1 MKRIVTAIAL
11 VALFVTAAPA
21 AAKPK
26 TLYYDGKTVAGNSLS
41 FAIQGKRIF
50 DVKGYVTST
59 CVPTHGTPR
68 VSADEFNPP
77 GSFLLGKTRKAS
89 KTEYISYRGDVTKN
103 YEVSIVKLK
112 GRVWVAKLDVNYSYE
127 EVTFG
132 AFSELVQTFYVCQG
146 DDEFKFIVAT
156 A

>member
-1 MKRIVTAIAL
+1 MKRTIAGLALIAL
-11 VALFVTAAPA
+11 LVVVSPA

-41 FAIQGKRIF
+41 FAIKGKRIF

-68 VSADEFNPP
+68 VSADEFDPP
-77 GSFLLGKTRKAS
+77 GSFVLGKTRKAS
-89 KTEYISYRGDVTKN
+89 KTEYMYYRGDVTKN
-103 YEVSIVKLK
+103 YKVGISKLK

-127 EVTFG
+127 EVAFG
-132 AFSELVQTFYVCQG
+132 TFSEIVQTFYICQG
-146 DDEFKFIVAT
+146 SDSFKFIV
-156 A
+156 

>member
-1 MKRIVTAIAL
+1 MKRTIAALALIAL
-11 VALFVTAAPA
+11 LLTAAPA

-26 TLYYDGKTVAGNSLS
+26 TLYYDGKTVDGNSLS

-50 DVKGYVTST
+50 DIDGYVTST

-77 GSFLLGKTRKAS
+77 GSFALGKTRKAS
-89 KTEYISYRGDVTKN
+89 KTEFVSYRGDVTKN
-103 YEVSIVKLK
+103 YEVSIHKLK
-112 GRVWVAKLDVNYSYE
+112 GRVWVADLDLNYSYE

-132 AFSELVQTFYVCQG
+132 SFSELVQTFYICQG
-146 DDEFKFIVAT
+146 DDEFKFIV
-156 A
+156 

>member
-1 MKRIVTAIAL
+1 MKRLVSAIAL
-11 VALFVTAAPA
+11 IALFVTAAPA

-26 TLYYDGKTVAGNSLS
+26 TLYYDGKTVAGNSVS

-50 DVKGYVTST
+50 AVKGYVTST

-77 GSFLLGKTRKAS
+77 GSFALGRTRKAS
-89 KTEYISYRGDVTKN
+89 KTEFISYRGDVTKN
-103 YEVSIVKLK
+103 YEVDLTKVK
-112 GRVWVAKLDVNYSYE
+112 GRVWTAKLHVNYSYE

-132 AFSELVQTFYVCQG
+132 TFGELVQTFYVCQG
-146 DDEFKFIVAT
+146 DDAFKFIV
-156 A
+156 